1 MTQEAGVQR
10 VQERTRKEALENSVL
25 HEFGFLEIRKNGKAA
40 GRECKNEEKKWVFWF
55 GFGFFFKIK
64 GRNHTF
70 V

>member
-1 MTQEAGVQR
+1 MQR

-55 GFGFFFKIK
+55 GFGFFL
-64 GRNHTF
+64 R
-70 V
+70 